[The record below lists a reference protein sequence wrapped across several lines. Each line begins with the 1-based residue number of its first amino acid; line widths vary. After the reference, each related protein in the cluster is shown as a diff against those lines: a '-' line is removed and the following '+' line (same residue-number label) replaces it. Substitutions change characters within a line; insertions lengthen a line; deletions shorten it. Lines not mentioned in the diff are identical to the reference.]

1 MVLPSGRRL
10 YYPSPRLKQ
19 KKTPWGEWKD
29 QITYMGTDQYTR
41 QWVRLST
48 YGGKLVE
55 NAVQATARD
64 LLAAAMY
71 RVENTLG
78 FPVVLTVHDEIV
90 CDVHCDVCADG
101 SDWKDA
107 LADLER
113 EMCVLPKWAD
123 GCPVAAEG
131 YHYGRFK
138 K

>member
-1 MVLPSGRRL
+1 
-10 YYPSPRLKQ
+10 
-19 KKTPWGEWKD
+19 
-29 QITYMGTDQYTR
+29 MGTDQYTR

-64 LLAAAMY
+64 LLAAAML
-71 RVENTLG
+71 RVEEQLG

-90 CDVHCDVCADG
+90 CDVSADDV
-101 SDWKDA
+101 SNWNDA
-107 LADLER
+107 LKDLEVT
-113 EMCVLPKWAD
+113 MCELPSWAE